1 MSACTQ
7 VAARKRKGEGL
18 EGGGW
23 EGGME
28 GGMKGGGNRGAERGK
43 KERR

>member
-7 VAARKRKGEGL
+7 VAVRKRKGEGL

-23 EGGME
+23 EGGM
-28 GGMKGGGNRGAERGK
+28 KGGGKRGAERGRK
-43 KERR
+43 GRR